1 MDMFIIIME
10 NLNFTILIKMLNIT
24 LLKEHDKL
32 RNIKNLSAMK
42 PEEKFKM

>member
-1 MDMFIIIME
+1 MLREI
-10 NLNFTILIKMLNIT
+10 LQFTILRNMLNIT

-42 PEEKFKM
+42 PEEKFKT